1 MTERQ
6 SLFDGYLTKHLSH
19 VADPFRFRKRTK
31 AHLAYNYMSLLPKN
45 KDARILEIGPGFG
58 EWLELLVAE
67 QKYTHV
73 QAIDVSQEVADFCN
87 NIILGLTSVVED
99 TQTFLKQHAQ
109 SFDVI
114 LMFHV
119 LEHIPKQQIPGLLA
133 ALYEALKPNGKLL
146 IEVPNM
152 ANPFTG
158 LNFRFADFTHEVGF
172 TELSLQYVLQSAHFR
187 EISIFGPRI
196 LKDHY
201 KRIPQTIIR
210 MIVDGMITIIFR
222 AYATRRPRVISPI
235 LSALAIKSEHI
246 SQLRG

>member
-1 MTERQ
+1 MDRR

-19 VADPFRFRKRTK
+19 VTDPFRFRERTK
-31 AHLAYNYMSLLPKN
+31 SHIAYNYLALLTKN
-45 KDARILEIGPGFG
+45 KDASILEIGPGFG
-58 EWLELLVAE
+58 EWLEFLVKE

-87 NIILGLTSVVED
+87 NIISGSTSVVED
-99 TQTFLKQHAQ
+99 TQTFLKQHPK

-119 LEHIPKQQIPGLLA
+119 LEHIPKQQIPELLA
-133 ALYEALKPNGKLL
+133 TLYDALKPGGKLL

-172 TELSLQYVLQSAHFR
+172 TEQSLQYVLQGAHFR
-187 EISIFGPRI
+187 EILIFGPRI

-201 KRIPQTIIR
+201 KRIPQAIIR
-210 MIVDGMITIIFR
+210 IIIDGMITIIYR
-222 AYATRRPRVISPI
+222 AYAARRPSVISPI
-235 LSALAIKSEHI
+235 LSALAIKAEDTN
-246 SQLRG
+246 QL

>member
-1 MTERQ
+1 MTQHQ

-19 VADPFRFRKRTK
+19 VTDPFRFRERTK
-31 AHLAYNYMSLLPKN
+31 AHLAYNYMALLPKN
-45 KDARILEIGPGFG
+45 KDANILEIGPGFG
-58 EWLELLVAE
+58 EWLELLVKE
-67 QKYTHV
+67 QKYTNV

-87 NIILGLTSVVED
+87 NIILGSTSVVDD
-99 TQTFLKQHAQ
+99 TQIFLKQHPE
-109 SFDVI
+109 SFDAI

-133 ALYEALKPNGKLL
+133 TLHEALKPNGKLL

-152 ANPFTG
+152 GNPFTG

-172 TELSLQYVLQSAHFR
+172 TEMSLQYILQGAHFQ

-201 KRIPQTIIR
+201 KRILQTIIR
-210 MIVDGMITIIFR
+210 MIIDGMITIIFR
-222 AYATRRPRVISPI
+222 AYATRRPSVISPI
-235 LSALAIKSEHI
+235 LSALAIKSEDT